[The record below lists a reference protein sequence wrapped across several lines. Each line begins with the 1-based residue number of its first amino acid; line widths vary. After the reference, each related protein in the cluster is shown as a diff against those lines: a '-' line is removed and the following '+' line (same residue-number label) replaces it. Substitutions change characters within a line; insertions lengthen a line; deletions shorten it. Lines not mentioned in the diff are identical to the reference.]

1 MTDQQIGP
9 WYKQPWLWFI
19 LAPLIATVLYSTV
32 YITASIVT
40 NDGVVLEEYT
50 KKAKAFHKDNRLNE
64 AARKLG
70 LSGTLRFDTM
80 TSDINVELIS
90 AKGEPLPEQLQ
101 LTIGHPTKA
110 SLDINVL
117 LHQLKP
123 GHYAGE
129 LKNTLQGNKKLIISP
144 INNEWQLIH
153 EAEPPYDQIPFTFG
167 NQ

>member
-1 MTDQQIGP
+1 
-9 WYKQPWLWFI
+9 
-19 LAPLIATVLYSTV
+19 
-32 YITASIVT
+32 
-40 NDGVVLEEYT
+40 
-50 KKAKAFHKDNRLNE
+50 
-64 AARKLG
+64 
-70 LSGTLRFDTM
+70 M

-129 LKNTLQGNKKLIISP
+129 LKSTLQGNKKLIISP

>member
-50 KKAKAFHKDNRLNE
+50 KKAKAFHKDNRLSE
-64 AARKLG
+64 AARLLG
-70 LSGTLRFDTM
+70 LSATLRFDTM
-80 TSDINVELIS
+80 TSDINLELIS
-90 AKGEPLPEQLQ
+90 SKGKPLPEQLE
-101 LTIGHPTKA
+101 LTLGHPTKA
-110 SLDINVL
+110 SLDINIT

-123 GHYAGE
+123 GYYAGE
-129 LKNTLQGNKKLIISP
+129 LKNSLKGDKKLIISP
-144 INNEWQLIH
+144 ANKEWQLVN
-153 EAEPPYDQIPFTFG
+153 EAEPPYDQTNFTFG
-167 NQ
+167 NL

>member
-19 LAPLIATVLYSTV
+19 IAPLIATVLYSSV

-50 KKAKAFHKDNRLNE
+50 KRAKAFHEDNQLQE
-64 AARKLG
+64 VATQLG
-70 LSGTLRFDTM
+70 LIGTLRFDTV
-80 TSDINVELIS
+80 TSDINVILQSNDAE
-90 AKGEPLPEQLQ
+90 ALPEQLI

-110 SLDINVL
+110 SLDVTVPL
-117 LHQLKP
+117 RQLKP
-123 GHYAGE
+123 GHYVGE
-129 LKNTLQGNKKLIISP
+129 LQTLLNGNRKLIISP
-144 INNEWQLIH
+144 VDKTWQLI
-153 EAEPPYDQIPFTFG
+153 EEVEPPYDQQSFTFG